1 MKRKIEIKAEPHRGQ
16 RTVHNHPA
24 RFKILR
30 AGRRWGKTRLGVME
44 CFDAASKGGRSWW
57 VSPTYKTGEVGWR
70 PLRTIASK
78 IPDAAISRSDRMITL
93 PSGGSVTVRSADN
106 PDSLRGD
113 SLDFVVLDECAF
125 MLEDAWREALRPALA
140 DRKGKALFISTPK
153 GRNWFFNLWNQAQDL
168 PEWASF
174 HFTSYDNPFIDNAEI
189 DAARMTLPE
198 TTFMQEF
205 LAEFV
210 EDAGLVF
217 RRVTASIADTWQE
230 SAQATGN
237 YIFGVDWARSN
248 DWTVITVLDVT
259 TGSIVHVDRFN
270 QIEYSLQLRRLQAL
284 VDRFRP
290 DTIIAETNSMGGPLV
305 EALQRMDLPV
315 RPFTTTNA
323 TKATIIDSLALAF
336 ERGDIRIP
344 NYAPLLAELQAF
356 EMDKSP
362 SGLMR
367 YGAPEGFHDDCVM
380 SLALAWQGR
389 EQSGSLLLFG
399 GR

>member
-44 CFDAASKGGRSWW
+44 CLDAASKGGRSWW

-78 IPDAAISRSDRMITL
+78 IPDATISRSDRMITL

-230 SAQATGN
+230 SAQTTGS

-259 TGSIVHVDRFN
+259 TGSVVHVDRFN

-389 EQSGSLLLFG
+389 DQSGSLLLFG